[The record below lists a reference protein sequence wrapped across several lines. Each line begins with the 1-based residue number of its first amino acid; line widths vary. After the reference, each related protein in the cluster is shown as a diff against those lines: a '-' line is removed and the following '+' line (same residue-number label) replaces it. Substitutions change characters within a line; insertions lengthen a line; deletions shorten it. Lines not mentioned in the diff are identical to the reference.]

1 MQISIFYLPIC
12 LSNFF
17 SSSSPYFQLQ
27 FGDISLAYAL
37 LLLLS
42 RTLLQSAPSLS
53 LLLLQRSFWPSFRR
67 NGSCVQSDVEQRG
80 STFSNIL
87 ECSQMTLDSLSSMVH
102 QDHTC
107 MLCPDRTLDLT
118 RLQFYIPFA
127 LYLQALSQLR
137 RVKRRHLPKK
147 KFSDFPDF
155 PS

>member
-1 MQISIFYLPIC
+1 MFLLFMQISIFYLPIC

-53 LLLLQRSFWPSFRR
+53 LLLLQRSFWPSFPR
-67 NGSCVQSDVEQRG
+67 NGSSVQSDVEQRG

-87 ECSQMTLDSLSSMVH
+87 ECSQMTLDSLSNTVYKFILACLRLIRTK
-102 QDHTC
+102 DWTC
-107 MLCPDRTLDLT
+107 
-118 RLQFYIPFA
+118 LQFYILFA
-127 LYLQALSQLR
+127 L
-137 RVKRRHLPKK
+137 
-147 KFSDFPDF
+147 
-155 PS
+155 